1 LQKEIVMMTRKRWL
15 LIGAAVLMIAGCASG
30 SGAPSTP
37 PSVNL
42 TGKWSGSWQFTPVSA
57 GSGQVTMDLTQ
68 TGSDVNGSVLV
79 TGPAV
84 NQPTTVQGTVSGN
97 EFRLGG
103 RISGTFVVTGDQMS
117 GNVNGMLPATAT
129 LTRQK

>member
-1 LQKEIVMMTRKRWL
+1 LQKEILMMTRKRWL
-15 LIGAAVLMIAGCASG
+15 FVGAAVLMIAGCASG
-30 SGAPSTP
+30 SGTLSAP

-57 GSGQVTMDLTQ
+57 GSGQVIMDLTQ

-97 EFRLGG
+97 EFRLAG
-103 RISGTFVVTGDQMS
+103 RISGTFVVTGDQMT

>member
-1 LQKEIVMMTRKRWL
+1 MMTRRRWL
-15 LIGAAVLMIAGCASG
+15 LVGAAVLMIAGCASG
-30 SGAPSTP
+30 SGAPTAA
-37 PSVNL
+37 PSVNV
-42 TGKWSGSWQFTPVSA
+42 TGKWAGSWQFTPIAA
-57 GSGQVTMDLTQ
+57 GSGQVTMDLIQ
-68 TGSDVNGSVLV
+68 SGSDVNGSVLV
-79 TGPAV
+79 TGPSV

-97 EFRLGG
+97 EFRLAG

>member
-1 LQKEIVMMTRKRWL
+1 MMTRRRWL
-15 LIGAAVLMIAGCASG
+15 LVGAAVLMIAGCASG
-30 SGAPSTP
+30 SGAPTAA

-42 TGKWSGSWQFTPVSA
+42 TGKWAGSWQFTPVAA

-68 TGSDVNGSVLV
+68 TGSDVNGSVVV

-97 EFRLGG
+97 EFRLAG
-103 RISGTFVVTGDQMS
+103 RISGTFVVTGDQMT
-117 GNVNGMLPATAT
+117 GNVNGMFPATAT

>member
-1 LQKEIVMMTRKRWL
+1 MMARRRWL
-15 LIGAAVLMIAGCASG
+15 LVGAAVLMIAGCASG
-30 SGAPSTP
+30 SGAPTAA

-42 TGKWSGSWQFTPVSA
+42 TGKWAGSWQFTPVQA

-68 TGSDVNGSVLV
+68 TGSDVNGNVLV

-97 EFRLGG
+97 EFRLSG
-103 RISGTFVVTGDQMS
+103 RISGTFMVTGDQMS